1 MIPFHSGS
9 LCHCLEKREKK
20 KKKKTKGK
28 ETKKEKKRS
37 EEEREMDLDSEKET
51 SGLNGEEQYFAS
63 FPASPHSSPQTPEDP
78 RQTVHTDKGMT
89 KLIFLNSM
97 K

>member
-1 MIPFHSGS
+1 
-9 LCHCLEKREKK
+9 
-20 KKKKTKGK
+20 
-28 ETKKEKKRS
+28 
-37 EEEREMDLDSEKET
+37 MDLDSEKET